1 MLNLRY
7 ELYTL
12 KPSIIFC
19 VTEEDNEFCFFASL
33 QDFYLNRLIKFH
45 PLLILATKRNLPSF

>member
-12 KPSIIFC
+12 NPSIIFC
-19 VTEEDNEFCFFASL
+19 ETEEDNEFCFFLNL
-33 QDFYLNRLIKFH
+33 QDFI
-45 PLLILATKRNLPSF
+45 